1 MSNLVAD
8 PQDWRY
14 IIRVYAIIINNKDE
28 VLLSDEF
35 YNNTFMTKFPGGGL
49 EFGEGAHECLK
60 REAIEEFGQE
70 IEIIR
75 HFYTTDFFQASLFH
89 EKSQLMSIYYLA
101 RFPDSIRF
109 PISTKPFDFTTNENG
124 SISFRWKSII
134 DITENDV
141 SFPIDKY
148 VVNLVKNHLKEQ
160 IKEIKN

>member
-8 PQDWRY
+8 PQDWKY
-14 IIRVYAIIINNKDE
+14 IIRVYAIIINDRDE

-49 EFGEGAHECLK
+49 EFGEGTVECLK
-60 REAIEEFGQE
+60 REAIEEFGQD

-89 EKSQLMSIYYLA
+89 DKSQLISIYYLA
-101 RFPDSIRF
+101 RFVDPLKF
-109 PISTKPFDFTTNENG
+109 PVATKPFDFTTNENG
-124 SISFRWKSII
+124 SISFRWAAIS
-134 DITENDV
+134 DLMENDV

-148 VVNLVKNHLKEQ
+148 VVNLIKSHLKE
-160 IKEIKN
+160 IKKEIGI

>member
-14 IIRVYAIIINNKDE
+14 IIRVYAIIINDRDE

-49 EFGEGAHECLK
+49 EFGEGTVECLK
-60 REAIEEFGQE
+60 REAIEEFGQD
-70 IEIIR
+70 IEIIH

-89 EKSQLMSIYYLA
+89 DKSQLISIYYCA
-101 RFPDSIRF
+101 RFIEPIKF
-109 PISTKPFDFTTNENG
+109 PIATEPFNFTTNENG
-124 SISFRWKSII
+124 SISFRWKRVA
-134 DITENDV
+134 DLMENDV

-148 VVNLVKNHLKEQ
+148 VVNLIKCHLKEN
-160 IKEIKN
+160 KRK